1 MSIVN
6 TYPAAG
12 AVLERPSLNGTTLRL
27 SHDARLGSIRPGDT
41 VDLPL
46 AACALELERM
56 IHALLVRGE
65 GDIAE
70 CGREC
75 FVSVVVFDG
84 IADHKA
90 HDFVCVK
97 VRIDIG
103 DLGVRLERDI
113 LVLEGAE
120 VNDDF
125 PALGHRNVKLGGINR
140 LGEKTCVGTHNLQR
154 FVSAQCLG
162 HVHSH

>member
-1 MSIVN
+1 MK

-12 AVLERPSLNGTTLRL
+12 AVLERPSLNGTTLGL
-27 SHDARLGSIRPGDT
+27 SHDASLRSISPGNT

-46 AACALELERM
+46 APLALEFERV
-56 IHALLVRGE
+56 IEALLVRRE

-75 FVSVVVFDG
+75 LVSVVGFDS

-97 VRIDIG
+97 VRIDISN
-103 DLGVRLERDI
+103 LSVRLERDV

-120 VNDDF
+120 VNNDL

-140 LGEKTCVGTHNLQR
+140 LGEKTCVGTHDLQW

-162 HVHSH
+162 HVYSR